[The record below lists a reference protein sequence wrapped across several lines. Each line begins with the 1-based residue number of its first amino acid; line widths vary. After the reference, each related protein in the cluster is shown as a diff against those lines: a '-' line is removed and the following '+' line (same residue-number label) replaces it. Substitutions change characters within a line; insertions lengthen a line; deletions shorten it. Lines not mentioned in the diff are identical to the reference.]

1 VTTGLRAAGVR
12 VVLLDIEGTTTPI
25 AFVHQTLFP
34 HARARVRTWLASR
47 PATDPDLREI
57 VGGLADELRAEGRS
71 FDPAAWDVSSG
82 TWQLDAVVTRVNELM
97 DADRK
102 SRALKTLQGRIW
114 EEGYASGEL
123 KGDVYPD
130 VPGALERWTNAG
142 IGVGIFSS
150 GSVLAQKLLFA
161 NSTAGDLTRFLRW
174 HFDTAVGPKLD
185 ASSYRHIIRSLD
197 LDVDARSVLFISD
210 VTRELDAARDAGL
223 ATLLAVRP
231 PATAAAG
238 SGYRAIKS
246 FEEIEA

>member
-1 VTTGLRAAGVR
+1 VTLGLRDSGIR

-25 AFVHQTLFP
+25 AFVHDKLFP
-34 HARARVRTWLASR
+34 YARSRVRSWLASK
-47 PATDPDLREI
+47 PATDPELRDI
-57 VGGLADELRAEGRS
+57 VSGLAEEMRAEGRS
-71 FDPAAWDVSSG
+71 VDPAAWGVNSG
-82 TWQLDAVVTRVNELM
+82 AWQLDAVVARVNELM

-114 EEGYASGEL
+114 EDGYANGEL

-130 VPGALERWTNAG
+130 VPDAFARWTNAG

-161 NSTAGDLTRFLRW
+161 HSTAGDLSRFLRW

-185 ASSYRHIIRSLD
+185 ASSYRHIVQSLG
-197 LDVDARSVLFISD
+197 VDAPSVLFISD

-223 ATLLAVRP
+223 MTLLAVRS
-231 PATAAAG
+231 PATVPAL
-238 SGYRAIKS
+238 SPVPVIRS
-246 FEEIEA
+246 FAEIDP